1 MHDQLKTFLAHLRS
15 TATTV
20 VAAVATMTLASCS
33 SAPPQETVDE
43 FLQSPNIR
51 ALSTQEVKTLLVDAV
66 LETTWIPVKRWRHG
80 AYEVVDLNRPVGA
93 PFSRGT
99 WNFDALSRY
108 CLWLP
113 GEGGGSAGYCW
124 YLYQRGDEYYRISRG
139 GSGRRHLER
148 IKISRL

>member
-93 PFSRGT
+93 PFRAVPGT
-99 WNFDALSRY
+99 LMRCPATVSGCRARVAAPLATVGTYTSVAMSTTGFR
-108 CLWLP
+108 
-113 GEGGGSAGYCW
+113 AGAAGADI
-124 YLYQRGDEYYRISRG
+124 LNG
-139 GSGRRHLER
+139 
-148 IKISRL
+148 